1 MDSRPSFSLG
11 LTQIQST
18 YNEIDIFGFVPCNFD
33 YKDVGFRE
41 NRSKYQNNLTIMKKL
56 RDAASV
62 KRKKTVVDISKEK
75 GKKVVKR
82 DPLPKGMKYVIKTVS
97 HHPLRF
103 GISFNLDKD
112 IACRIGNRIP
122 RICNWFVVGTN
133 PKFEKFM
140 NGMFSKYVYTNIS
153 PTVDELKCIQLP
165 NHDGMDLKDCVSST
179 LPSTFCKQ
187 PIKVDQKAKIIA
199 SSLLLD
205 DFDDFTTPPPLGLL
219 TRSKAKS
226 DISLGPPS
234 KRRKTDAEQKE
245 SVTDQEKIK
254 GSPSVKEVNESPSST
269 SNTITDPNNEEAPH
283 EPSLM
288 DFGEQTPPAEQNP
301 PIVKSGRE
309 STKKINVSGGTYHE
323 QVLIKVDMNAIESL
337 VKTYVDKR
345 FNNIEVLMKKY
356 HGEMEKQ
363 HEEMMLAVKEKHD
376 APQKESETEVKNDVF
391 QHSID
396 NTIADF
402 SSPVSC
408 TVISSKEFQ
417 EFIDN
422 IIAGMSTPIIA
433 MESTN
438 DSSTDAS
445 QESIDNII
453 AGIST
458 PVVAMKIKF
467 DAIKTCAPRNRK
479 RTTIFTSPFT
489 TAFGSSCKGKE
500 SATVDFPRK
509 HPFDGYLISY
519 DMPTGLIEEYCD
531 WIVYDSILSSQHRE
545 PSHEIKRL
553 SVMLPTYISYSGL
566 LENTERTVWSSLE
579 AYTDKMSKVAGD
591 LNDTPF
597 DVEYIED
604 IA

>member
-62 KRKKTVVDISKEK
+62 KRKKTVVDISMGK

-82 DPLPKGMKYVIKTVS
+82 DPLPK
-97 HHPLRF
+97 
-103 GISFNLDKD
+103 
-112 IACRIGNRIP
+112 
-122 RICNWFVVGTN
+122 
-133 PKFEKFM
+133 
-140 NGMFSKYVYTNIS
+140 YVYTNIS
-153 PTVDELKCIQLP
+153 PIVDELKCIQLP
-165 NHDGMDLKDCVSST
+165 NHDGMDLKDCVNST

-187 PIKVDQKAKIIA
+187 PIKVDQKAKITA

-205 DFDDFTTPPPLGLL
+205 DFDDFTTPPPLRLL
-219 TRSKAKS
+219 TRSKVKF

-234 KRRKTDAEQKE
+234 KIRKTDAERKE

-254 GSPSVKEVNESPSST
+254 GSPSVKE
-269 SNTITDPNNEEAPH
+269 
-283 EPSLM
+283 
-288 DFGEQTPPAEQNP
+288 TPPAEQNP

-323 QVLIKVDMNAIESL
+323 QVLIKFDMNAIESL

-363 HEEMMLAVKEKHD
+363 HEEIMLAVKEKHD
-376 APQKESETEVKNDVF
+376 APQKVVIEIDSSNKDVKKNETHGDDLGTPKEHPKNESETEVKNDVF

-467 DAIKTCAPRNRK
+467 DAIKTRAPRNRK

-531 WIVYDSILSSQHRE
+531 WIVE
-545 PSHEIKRL
+545 
-553 SVMLPTYISYSGL
+553 GL
-566 LENTERTVWSSLE
+566 LKFRE
-579 AYTDKMSKVAGD
+579 KK
-591 LNDTPF
+591 
-597 DVEYIED
+597 
-604 IA
+604 

>member
-1 MDSRPSFSLG
+1 
-11 LTQIQST
+11 
-18 YNEIDIFGFVPCNFD
+18 
-33 YKDVGFRE
+33 
-41 NRSKYQNNLTIMKKL
+41 MKKL

-62 KRKKTVVDISKEK
+62 KRKKTVVDISKGK

-103 GISFNLDKD
+103 GISFNYKD

-133 PKFEKFM
+133 PKFKKFM

-187 PIKVDQKAKIIA
+187 PIKVDQKAKITA

-234 KRRKTDAEQKE
+234 KRRKTDAERKE

-363 HEEMMLAVKEKHD
+363 HEEMKLAVKEKHD
-376 APQKESETEVKNDVF
+376 APQKVVIEIDSSNKDVKKNETHGDNLGTPKEHPKNESETEVKNDVF

-396 NTIADF
+396 NAIADF

-467 DAIKTCAPRNRK
+467 V
-479 RTTIFTSPFT
+479 SPT
-489 TAFGSSCKGKE
+489 
-500 SATVDFPRK
+500 
-509 HPFDGYLISY
+509 
-519 DMPTGLIEEYCD
+519 
-531 WIVYDSILSSQHRE
+531 
-545 PSHEIKRL
+545 EI
-553 SVMLPTYISYSGL
+553 
-566 LENTERTVWSSLE
+566 
-579 AYTDKMSKVAGD
+579 
-591 LNDTPF
+591 NDNECQIHDTQF
-597 DVEYIED
+597 
-604 IA
+604 